1 MPETRTGSE
10 RTIFR
15 PPQPIPHHHLRC
27 KVSRITTSSG
37 ALVLWAIGND
47 RYRSV
52 EICGDRTG
60 DIEATYRNEGGTIT
74 YGMLAQK
81 REDGSYSVH
90 S

>member
-1 MPETRTGSE
+1 MTSKRTLE
-10 RTIFR
+10 V
-15 PPQPIPHHHLRC
+15 HLGDEFTNAVGGLPN
-27 KVSRITTSSG
+27 KNVSQAVG
-37 ALVLWAIGND
+37 YLVLWAIGND